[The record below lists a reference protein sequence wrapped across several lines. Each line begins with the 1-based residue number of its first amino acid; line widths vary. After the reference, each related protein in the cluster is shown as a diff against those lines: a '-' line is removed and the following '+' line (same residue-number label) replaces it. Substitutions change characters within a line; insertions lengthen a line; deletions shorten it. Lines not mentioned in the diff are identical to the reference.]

1 MIPKAHV
8 TRGHAKVSER
18 GFPVNNDILEG
29 KWKQLKG
36 SIQAKWG
43 EITDDE
49 FEQVKGNR
57 ERLIGLVQEKYG
69 KKKDDVR
76 KEVDDYFKS
85 IN

>member
-1 MIPKAHV
+1 M
-8 TRGHAKVSER
+8 
-18 GFPVNNDILEG
+18 NNDILEG

-36 SIQAKWG
+36 SVQAKWG

-49 FEQVKGNR
+49 FDQVKGNR
-57 ERLIGLVQEKYG
+57 ERLIGLVLEKYG

-85 IN
+85 VN

>member
-1 MIPKAHV
+1 MNA
-8 TRGHAKVSER
+8 
-18 GFPVNNDILEG
+18 DILEG

-36 SIQAKWG
+36 SVQAKWG

-76 KEVDDYFKS
+76 REVDDYLKS